1 MSGKIEAFGS
11 KANIPQ
17 HVAIIMDGNG
27 RWAQKRG
34 LERHLGHEQGAKA
47 VQHAAR
53 YAREIGIKYLT
64 LYAFSTENWQRPHQE
79 IDAVM
84 QILAQYLKNDVRDLV
99 KHGIRI
105 SAIGQIS
112 RLPLSIQKS
121 LKDVGNQTKHGD
133 KLIIT
138 LALSYG
144 SVQEITEACKKIVE
158 KCLKQEIVLES
169 INEQTLLNTL
179 STNFLPAPD
188 LLIRTG
194 GDVRLSNFLLLELSY
209 SELYFCKTLW
219 PDFNQLDFEKAIKS
233 YCSRNR
239 RFGNVE

>member
-1 MSGKIEAFGS
+1 MSGKIEAFGA
-11 KANIPQ
+11 KTNIPQ

-34 LERHLGHEQGAKA
+34 LSRHLGHEQGAKA
-47 VQHAAR
+47 LQHAAR

-64 LYAFSTENWQRPHQE
+64 LYAFSTENWQRPPEE

-84 QILAQYLKNDVRDLV
+84 EILGQYLKNDVQDLV
-99 KHGIRI
+99 RHGIRI
-105 SAIGQIS
+105 RAIGQLS
-112 RLPLSIQKS
+112 RLPLGVQKS
-121 LKDVGNQTKHGD
+121 LNNVEKQTKHGD
-133 KLIIT
+133 KLTIT

-158 KCLKQEIVLES
+158 QCLAQEIVPES
-169 INEQTLLNTL
+169 INEHTLRNNL

-219 PDFNQLDFEKAIKS
+219 PDFNQLDFEKAITS

-239 RFGNVE
+239 RFGNVA